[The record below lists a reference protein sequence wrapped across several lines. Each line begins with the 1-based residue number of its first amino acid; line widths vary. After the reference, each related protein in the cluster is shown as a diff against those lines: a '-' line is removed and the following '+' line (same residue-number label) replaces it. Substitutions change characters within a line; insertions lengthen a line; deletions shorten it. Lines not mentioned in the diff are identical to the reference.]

1 MQAMRDPSRIVPPA
15 AKTAGDAVRLLTQT
29 FRSAGVDTPELDAR
43 ILVAH
48 ALGISRAALMAG
60 PERALS
66 QSDLALIADY
76 EMRRRQREPVSRIL
90 GRRAFR
96 TLSLEIGATT
106 LDPRPDTEIIVDAV
120 VALAKETANPNVNVL
135 DLGTGSG
142 AIIIAVLMELPDAI
156 GVGTDIDAATLQIAH
171 RNAER
176 ANVLARAEFQQADW
190 LTGVTGAFDFVVSN
204 PPYIPSASISG
215 LEPEVSRF
223 DPRLALDGGTDG
235 LGAYRAILADAGGS
249 LNPGGWVVF
258 EVGNGQAA
266 DVMALCRH
274 YGFGDDENPRIWT
287 DLGGR
292 ARCVAARSR
301 R

>member
-1 MQAMRDPSRIVPPA
+1 MPDMRDPARIVPPA
-15 AKTAGDAVRLLTQT
+15 AKTAGDAVRLLAQT
-29 FRSAGVDTPELDAR
+29 FRSAGVDTPEVDAR
-43 ILVAH
+43 VLLAH

-60 PERALS
+60 PERELS
-66 QSDLALIADY
+66 RSDLALIADY
-76 EMRRRQREPVSRIL
+76 EIRRRQREPVSRIL

-106 LDPRPDTEIIVDAV
+106 LDPRPDTEIVVDAV
-120 VALAKETANPNVNVL
+120 VALAKETANPNLTVL

-142 AIIIAVLMELPDAI
+142 AIIIAVLMELPNVI
-156 GVGTDIDAATLQIAH
+156 GVGTDIDATTLQIAL
-171 RNAER
+171 RNAEQ
-176 ANVLARAEFQQADW
+176 ANVCQRAKFQQTDW
-190 LTGVTGAFDFVVSN
+190 LTGVTGTFDFVVSN

-223 DPRLALDGGTDG
+223 DPRLALDGGADG
-235 LGAYRAILADAGGS
+235 LDAYRAILADAKRS
-249 LNPGGWVVF
+249 LNPGGWIVF
-258 EVGNGQAA
+258 EVGNGQSAE
-266 DVMALCRH
+266 VLALCRH
-274 YGFGDDENPRIWT
+274 YGFGDDENPRVWT